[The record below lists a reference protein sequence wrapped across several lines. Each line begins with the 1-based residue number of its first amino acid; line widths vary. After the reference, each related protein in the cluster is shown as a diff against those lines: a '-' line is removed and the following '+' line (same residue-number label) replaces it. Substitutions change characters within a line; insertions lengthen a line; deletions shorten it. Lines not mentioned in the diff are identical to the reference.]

1 MLKQTMP
8 SASTATAVSGNRRA
22 SWTFDPNAATNG
34 ALADGSG
41 LPCVFECVPRYAVL
55 ASLVAAS
62 MHDIGHDGH
71 NNAFH
76 VATSSDLAMMYND
89 RSCLES
95 MHASVGLGLL
105 RHARNDILEHIPSEQ
120 RKKVADNPF
129 PPPHPS

>member
-1 MLKQTMP
+1 MLKQAMP
-8 SASTATAVSGNRRA
+8 STSTAASSGHRRA
-22 SWTFDPNAATNG
+22 SWTFDPNAASNG

-41 LPCVFECVPRYAVL
+41 VPRVYECVPRYAVL
-55 ASLVAAS
+55 ASLVAAA

-76 VATSSDLAMMYND
+76 VATLSDLAMMYND
-89 RSCLES
+89 KSCLES